1 MSSKNWKKPPV
12 LKVFEALSAIADG
25 RVNEISEGLAKVISS
40 DRTKSYTVKWNSV
53 TREVYSDDNASH
65 WQGYLGYPGI
75 AYLMKKGVLPFDAEL
90 AKQFAG
96 IEWKKLNS
104 RFREHEKVINYL
116 ATEMHIDIETA
127 RMFADKVIASFSQLH
142 LQKWTSSKLENSPV

>member
-104 RFREHEKVINYL
+104 RFREHEKVIN
-116 ATEMHIDIETA
+116 
-127 RMFADKVIASFSQLH
+127 
-142 LQKWTSSKLENSPV
+142 